1 MVLQCSKTC
10 FITQKMYKYMVLECP
25 LSLFIV
31 KLTTFYLGVIQ
42 KQVHIST
49 HLGQLFLLQ

>member
-10 FITQKMYKYMVLECP
+10 FITQKMYKYKVLECP
-25 LSLFIV
+25 LSLFTV
-31 KLTTFYLGVIQ
+31 KLTTFYSEVIQ
-42 KQVHIST
+42 KQSPRT